1 MIKNVKKKKG
11 FTLIELII
19 VIAIIG
25 ILAAIAIPKFS
36 SIQRD
41 SKISAD
47 IASGKTIADATAALI
62 AQNKITIKSYETA
75 APVVKDDVIAGYLQ
89 TMPVVK
95 LDNSDKLKT
104 FTVKIDAADEKVT
117 VYAGGK
123 QVYPTPETPYTN

>member
-41 SKISAD
+41 AKISAD
-47 IASGKTIADATAALI
+47 VTSGKVIADATSALL
-62 AQNKITIKSYETA
+62 AQNKITDKYATVSTKVGTDIE
-75 APVVKDDVIAGYLQ
+75 GYLQ
-89 TMPVVK
+89 TNPIVK
-95 LDNSDKLKT
+95 LDNSDGKKL
-104 FTVKIDAADEKVT
+104 FMVSIDDKEKVT
-117 VYAGGK
+117 VFVDAV
-123 QVYPTPETPYTN
+123 QVYPIPAKPYDGK